1 MSHFKPVKSWIMKIS
16 ALLILILLMI
26 GCRAN
31 KEVFIQPEK
40 IYPNEDNVTYIGKDV
55 YSGYLYEYFHEK
67 CPGTYWNSNEDRC
80 IRLMTILSKE
90 KLSDPFSFFKKGVL
104 HIDDDMLIIL
114 DRPKWAYNISN
125 YQFNGK
131 KISDFFPDEDS
142 FQDSKYY
149 ESKFFLNL
157 TKNKDACTVTKKL
170 RLRIT
175 ECQLNDGVSGL
186 QFSASNDLLSYTL
199 SPYSGI
205 ANFGMPL
212 ELTGTSSNLLW
223 VVPDSSAILKN
234 LTY

>member
-16 ALLILILLMI
+16 ALLILILLMT

-31 KEVFIQPEK
+31 KEVFIKPEK
-40 IYPNEDNVTYIGKDV
+40 IHPNKDNVTYVGKDM
-55 YSGYLYEYFHEK
+55 YTGYLYEYFHEK

-125 YQFNGK
+125 YQFDGK
-131 KISDFFPDEDS
+131 KISEFFPDADS
-142 FQDSKYY
+142 F
-149 ESKFFLNL
+149 
-157 TKNKDACTVTKKL
+157 KNSRSYNATFTNELKNEKDACTVTKKSGL
-170 RLRIT
+170 IIT
-175 ECQLNDGVSGL
+175 ECQLNDGVNGL

>member
-1 MSHFKPVKSWIMKIS
+1 LSHFKPVKSWIMKIS
-16 ALLILILLMI
+16 ALLILILLMT
-26 GCRAN
+26 GCRTN
-31 KEVFIQPEK
+31 KEAFIQPEK
-40 IYPNEDNVTYIGKDV
+40 IYPNKDNVTYAGKDM
-55 YSGYLYEYFHEK
+55 YRGYLYEYFHEK
-67 CPGTYWNSNEDRC
+67 CPGTFSSENEKRC
-80 IRLMTILSKE
+80 IRITTILTQE
-90 KLSDPFSFFKKGVL
+90 RLSNPYGIFKNGVL
-104 HIDDDMLIIL
+104 FIDEDVLIIM
-114 DRPKWAYNISN
+114 DSMKWMYNISN